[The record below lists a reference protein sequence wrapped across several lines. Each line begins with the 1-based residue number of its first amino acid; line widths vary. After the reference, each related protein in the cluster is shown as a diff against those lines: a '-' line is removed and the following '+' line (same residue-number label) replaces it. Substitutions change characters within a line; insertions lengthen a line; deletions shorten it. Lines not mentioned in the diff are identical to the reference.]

1 MISCLVKIIITNDS
15 SSFITLKLQ
24 PVVTGSSKITKNP
37 LDYRP
42 IFRPSIGVALCNN
55 TYDLSNI
62 FDLDVRA
69 KCIKEHATN
78 L

>member
-15 SSFITLKLQ
+15 SNSITSKLQ
-24 PVVTGSSKITKNP
+24 LVMAGSSKIMKNP

-42 IFRPSIGVALCNN
+42 IFRPWVGVALYNN

-62 FDLDVRA
+62 FDLDVSA
-69 KCIKEHATN
+69 QCIKEHATN